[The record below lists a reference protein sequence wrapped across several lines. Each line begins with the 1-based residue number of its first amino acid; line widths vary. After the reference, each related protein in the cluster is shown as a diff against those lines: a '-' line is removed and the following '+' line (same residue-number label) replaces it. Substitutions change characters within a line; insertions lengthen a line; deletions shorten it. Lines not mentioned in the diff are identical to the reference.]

1 MSDRPST
8 WPLEVQVRKLKEFV
22 DQEMRKRDLSITE
35 FARQAGVAKTTI
47 NNIVNEKGDYPRI
60 QTLMAIAEYTGV
72 SVNQLFS
79 LTVGQDTVRAEA
91 YILAQRIIDLPP
103 EKQEI
108 IFDLLSGIALNQANS
123 SS

>member
-1 MSDRPST
+1 MQKLGVFL
-8 WPLEVQVRKLKEFV
+8 LEEIH
-22 DQEMRKRDLSITE
+22 KRQTSITK
-35 FARQAGVAKTTI
+35 FAKEVGVSTQTI
-47 NNIVNEKGDYPRI
+47 ANIINGEGDYPRI

-79 LTVGQDTVRAEA
+79 LTVGQDAVRAEA

-103 EKQEI
+103 EKQQL
-108 IFDLLSGIALNQANS
+108 IFDLLSGIAFNQANS